1 MQLVEDM
8 VETLGAIPM
17 PISAEEHD
25 NMVAGISHLPLL
37 LSAALVSATC
47 QNPAWPKMSQLA
59 SSGYRD
65 VTRLASGSPE
75 MGAHICLTNQKPI
88 ISWIDNLIEE
98 LQKIRA
104 LLSTE
109 NSEIEKYLA
118 AAREAR
124 QKWLEKR

>member
-1 MQLVEDM
+1 
-8 VETLGAIPM
+8 M
-17 PISAEEHD
+17 PINAEEHD
-25 NMVAGISHLPLL
+25 NMVAGISHLPFL
-37 LSAALVSATC
+37 LSAALISATC
-47 QNPAWPKMSQLA
+47 QNQVWPKMSQLA

-75 MGAHICLTNQKPI
+75 MGAHICLTNQQPI
-88 ISWIDNLIEE
+88 ISWIDNFIEE

-109 NSEIEKYLA
+109 NNEIEKYLA